1 MFITKASLHRLLI
14 TLAICL
20 SCMDFVSAQDRSIE
34 INVNANFKP
43 VSMLG
48 LLMTEGKTIQKSI
61 SKSEQISD
69 DVTMLTIPYQPE
81 EVDSGT
87 LATAML
93 IGPDGE
99 VAMGDVKLITGSRST
114 KSFHSLP
121 ECSDELNVPPGLS
134 DQVGLLESL
143 VEIRSARREGNQ
155 LRISQIMS
163 GPFLEKLRRLEK
175 GFGMKHATK
184 LSEDLTA
191 FELVDRLSRL
201 ANAIKNYQTSKQAQE

>member
-1 MFITKASLHRLLI
+1 MFFNKSILKYLKLI
-14 TLAICL
+14 IVLSIC
-20 SCMDFVSAQDRSIE
+20 CATFVSAQDRSIE
-34 INVNANFKP
+34 INVNAGFKP
-43 VSMLG
+43 VTMIG
-48 LLMTEGKTIQKSI
+48 LLMTDGRTIQKSI
-61 SKSEQISD
+61 SKSEQISA

-87 LATAML
+87 MATAML
-93 IGPDGE
+93 IGPEGE

-201 ANAIKNYQTSKQAQE
+201 SNAIKNYQTSKQENQ